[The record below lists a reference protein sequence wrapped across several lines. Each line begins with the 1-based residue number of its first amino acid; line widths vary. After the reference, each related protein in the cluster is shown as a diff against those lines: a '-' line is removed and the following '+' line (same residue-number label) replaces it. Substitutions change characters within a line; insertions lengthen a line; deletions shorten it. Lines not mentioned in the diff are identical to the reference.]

1 MTTSLDKSRIKVLLL
16 EGIHD
21 RAVEN
26 LARHGYTTVKRHKK
40 ALAGDELAQALSDVH
55 FVGIRSRTRL
65 TADVIASARK
75 LVSIGAFCI
84 GTNQIDLEAAMMRG
98 IPVFNAPFSNT
109 RSVAELVLAEIIL
122 LLRGIPAKNAL
133 LHRGVWAKSADDA
146 REVRGK
152 TLGIVGYGNIG
163 TQLSVMAE
171 ALGMDVCF
179 HDVVTKLP
187 LGNARPMPT
196 LDALLSAADVV
207 TLHVPDTPVTQGMI
221 GRAQFERMKPGAS
234 FINASRGTVVDLEA
248 AAAALES
255 RRLAGAAFD
264 VFPEEP
270 EGNDQEFVSPLRRFE
285 SVILT
290 PHIAGSTLEAQAN
303 IGTEVSEKLV
313 RYSDNGSTLSA
324 VNFPEVSLPEHPGS
338 HRLLHIHHNVPGVL
352 SRINSVFSRSRI
364 NISGEYL
371 MTNAKIGY
379 VVIDVEANERSSRA
393 ALKSLHE
400 VEDTIRARAL
410 FRASRRLGA
419 RRPRSALGARP
430 GSPRRPP
437 SLPRGL
443 VFTRP
448 P

>member
-1 MTTSLDKSRIKVLLL
+1 MTTSLDKSRIKIVLL
-16 EGIHD
+16 EGVHD

-26 LARHGYTTVKRHKK
+26 FARHGYRTVKRYKK
-40 ALAGDELAQALSDVH
+40 ALAGAELREAVADAH

-65 TADVIASARK
+65 TKEVIAAAPK

-84 GTNQIDLEAAMMRG
+84 GTNQIDLDAAMMRG
-98 IPVFNAPFSNT
+98 VHVFNAPFSNT
-109 RSVAELVLAEIIL
+109 RSVAELVLAEITF
-122 LLRGIPAKNAL
+122 LLRGVPAKNAL

-179 HDVVTKLP
+179 YDVVTKLP
-187 LGNARPMPT
+187 LGNARMEPS
-196 LDALLSAADVV
+196 LDELLAVADVV
-207 TLHVPDTPVTQGMI
+207 TFHVPETALTKGMM
-221 GRAQFERMKPGAS
+221 GREQFARLKPGAML
-234 FINASRGTVVDLEA
+234 INASRGTVVDIDA
-248 AAAALES
+248 AVDALES

-264 VFPEEP
+264 VFPAEP
-270 EGNDQEFVSPLRRFE
+270 EGNDEEFLSPLRRFE
-285 SVILT
+285 NVILT
-290 PHIAGSTLEAQAN
+290 PHIAGSTIEAQAN

-352 SRINSVFSRSRI
+352 SRINSVFSKNRI

-379 VVIDVEANERSSRA
+379 VVIDVEAESSRF
-393 ALKSLHE
+393 ALKALNAIE
-400 VEDTIRARAL
+400 ATIRTRVL
-410 FRASRRLGA
+410 F
-419 RRPRSALGARP
+419 
-430 GSPRRPP
+430 
-437 SLPRGL
+437 
-443 VFTRP
+443 
-448 P
+448 

>member
-1 MTTSLDKSRIKVLLL
+1 MTTSFAKSRMKILLL
-16 EGIHD
+16 EGVHD

-26 LARHGYTTVKRHKK
+26 FKRHGYTTIERHKK
-40 ALAGDELAQALSDVH
+40 ALAGDELKDAVAGVH

-65 TADVIASARK
+65 TADVIAAAPR
-75 LVSIGAFCI
+75 LMAVGAFCI

-98 IPVFNAPFSNT
+98 VPVFNAPFSNT
-109 RSVAELVLAEIIL
+109 RSVAELVLAEIIF

-179 HDVVTKLP
+179 YDVVTKLP
-187 LGNARPMPT
+187 LGNARMMPT
-196 LDALLSAADVV
+196 LEELLEAADVV
-207 TLHVPDTPVTQGMI
+207 TLHVPETPLTQGMM
-221 GRAQFERMKPGAS
+221 GAREFARMKKGAK
-234 FINASRGTVVDLEA
+234 FINASRGTVVDIEA
-248 AAAALES
+248 AAEALE
-255 RRLAGAAFD
+255 RKHVAGAAFD
-264 VFPEEP
+264 VFPLEP
-270 EGNDQEFVSPLRRFE
+270 EGNDEEFLSPLRGFDN
-285 SVILT
+285 VILT

-324 VNFPEVSLPEHPGS
+324 VNFPEVALPEHPGS
-338 HRLLHIHHNVPGVL
+338 HRLLHIHKNVPGVL
-352 SRINSVFSRSRI
+352 SRVNGVFSKSGI

-371 MTNAKIGY
+371 MTNARIGY

-393 ALKSLHE
+393 ALKSLNAIE
-400 VEDTIRARAL
+400 GTIRARVL
-410 FRASRRLGA
+410 F
-419 RRPRSALGARP
+419 
-430 GSPRRPP
+430 
-437 SLPRGL
+437 
-443 VFTRP
+443 
-448 P
+448 

>member
-1 MTTSLDKSRIKVLLL
+1 VKERAVSTSFEKSRMKVLLL
-16 EGIHD
+16 EGVHE

-26 LARHGYTTVKRHKK
+26 FVRHGYAKIERHRK
-40 ALAGDELAQALSDVH
+40 ALAGDELEAAVRDVH

-65 TADVIASARK
+65 TADVIAAAPK
-75 LVSIGAFCI
+75 LMTIGAFCI

-122 LLRGIPAKNAL
+122 LMRGIAAKNAL

-171 ALGMDVCF
+171 ALGMNICF
-179 HDVVTKLP
+179 HDIVTKLP
-187 LGNARPMPT
+187 LGNARMMPT
-196 LDALLSAADVV
+196 LDALLEAADVV
-207 TLHVPDTPVTQGMI
+207 TLHVPETPLTQGMM
-221 GRAQFERMKPGAS
+221 GGEQFARMKRGAA
-234 FINASRGTVVDLEA
+234 FINASRGTVVDIEA
-248 AAAALES
+248 AADALQS
-255 RRLAGAAFD
+255 RHLGGAAFD
-264 VFPEEP
+264 VFPVEP
-270 EGNDQEFVSPLRRFE
+270 EGNEEEFLSPLRRFDN
-285 SVILT
+285 VILT
-290 PHIAGSTLEAQAN
+290 PHIAGSTIEAQAN

-324 VNFPEVSLPEHPGS
+324 VNFPEVSLPAHPGS

-352 SRINSVFSRSRI
+352 SRINSVFSKNRI

-379 VVIDVEANERSSRA
+379 VVIDVEANERTSRT
-393 ALKSLHE
+393 ALKSLAAIE
-400 VEDTIRARAL
+400 STIRTRVL
-410 FRASRRLGA
+410 F
-419 RRPRSALGARP
+419 
-430 GSPRRPP
+430 
-437 SLPRGL
+437 
-443 VFTRP
+443 
-448 P
+448 

>member
-1 MTTSLDKSRIKVLLL
+1 VATSLEKSRIKIVLL

-26 LARHGYTTVKRHKK
+26 FARHGYTNIERHKK
-40 ALAGDELAQALSDVH
+40 ALADGDLAAAVARAH

-65 TADVIASARK
+65 TAEVIAAAPK
-75 LVSIGAFCI
+75 LVTIGAFCI
-84 GTNQIDLEAAMMRG
+84 GTNQIDLDAAMMRG

-109 RSVAELVLAEIIL
+109 RSVAELVLAEIIF

-171 ALGMDVCF
+171 ALGMEVCF
-179 HDVVTKLP
+179 YDVVTKLP
-187 LGNARPMPT
+187 LGNARMMPT
-196 LDALLSAADVV
+196 LDALLAVSDVV
-207 TLHVPDTPVTQGMI
+207 TLHVPETPLTQGMM
-221 GRAQFERMKPGAS
+221 GAEQFARMKRGAS
-234 FINASRGTVVDLEA
+234 FINASRGTVVDIDTAAEA
-248 AAAALES
+248 LQS

-264 VFPEEP
+264 VFPVEP
-270 EGNDQEFVSPLRRFE
+270 ESNEEEFVSPLRRFE
-285 SVILT
+285 NVVLT
-290 PHIAGSTLEAQAN
+290 PHIAGSTIEAQAN

-352 SRINSVFSRSRI
+352 SRINSVFSKNRI

-371 MTNAKIGY
+371 MTNPRIGY
-379 VVIDVEANERSSRA
+379 VVLDVEANERSSRL
-393 ALKSLHE
+393 ALKSLNE
-400 VEDTIRARAL
+400 IESTIRARVL
-410 FRASRRLGA
+410 F
-419 RRPRSALGARP
+419 
-430 GSPRRPP
+430 
-437 SLPRGL
+437 
-443 VFTRP
+443 
-448 P
+448 